1 MALLVHGYFPNET
14 ANGVAITANPY
25 DLTQSNAEAYYVN
38 VAYGGEAEV
47 VHLPEGVT
55 TDQFL
60 YYVGASGNNT
70 VYVSRTNQVL
80 PKDRSNVLTEAEVGE
95 LVRALTL
102 IKDTFRK
109 AYAQDGWYAMD
120 VEFKFAPQDEW
131 GVATST
137 PTLWIKQARPYP
149 NPND

>member
-1 MALLVHGYFPNET
+1 MLN
-14 ANGVAITANPY
+14 
-25 DLTQSNAEAYYVN
+25 SEAYYVN
-38 VAYGGEAEV
+38 VAYGGDAEV

-80 PKDRSNVLTEAEVGE
+80 PKGRSNVLTSAEVGE

-109 AYAQDGWYAMD
+109 AYSEPNWYAMD
-120 VEFKFAPQDEW
+120 VEFKFAPQDGW
-131 GVATST
+131 GLATST